1 MDGADSLFDLTGRVA
16 LVTGGTRGLGGQMV
30 EGFARA
36 GADVVIASRDAGK
49 CAEYAQEITELTGRQ
64 AFPFGVHMGHWAE
77 IGELADAAYDRF
89 GRVDILVNNAGSSP
103 LYDSLTDISEELF
116 DKVIGV
122 NLKGPFRLPALG
134 GSPNGAGA
142 GGAVLQ
148 NNN

>member
-16 LVTGGTRGLGGQMV
+16 LVTGGGRGRQMV

-122 NLKGPFRLPALG
+122 NLKGPFRLAALV
-134 GSPNGAGA
+134 GSP
-142 GGAVLQ
+142 V
-148 NNN
+148 